1 MSEEK
6 KESMTEKESQSL
18 DFDSAKNMTVGE
30 AVRKD
35 SEIKAGVTEDDS
47 ILDKYIKQHRDQV
60 SSQKFDTKIS
70 EFETL
75 DTETL
80 DNFIKKQREELAK
93 TGFSS
98 DQNEEDK
105 QAQTD
110 EKFESVEEVN
120 ESEEPIVIAQTDNP
134 DLEAP
139 IVTPVVLT
147 ETNPNETNSD
157 SKEVK
162 QDKAVETFG
171 GTSASSRVDNQKKS
185 KKKWL
190 IAFLLL
196 LIIAVLGLAFAL
208 QKNNQNQSSSSSD
221 TSSKSS
227 TTTSSDTSNI
237 KKAVK
242 AFNSAYDDFFTDSK
256 QTALKNSQFDKLSDL
271 ENLLKKT
278 KGSSSYSKLKSKF
291 DSLTKQITAIKAVNE
306 KFSSDAIVDGKKV
319 SASVKSDANFDDIK
333 SATLNTGN
341 ASLDSLLQQV
351 VSDGKK
357 QLEATKSSSKAEASK
372 ASSEKAKA
380 EQEAAAK
387 ASQEQSQAQASTGIT
402 NYDASILQR
411 QRSRVPYNESLV
423 ADKSNS
429 AWTFNSGVLEKII
442 ATAQSRGYISGYNF
456 ILEPVNIINGNG
468 YYNMYKPDGTY
479 LFSINDKTGY
489 FVGNA
494 KGHSDKLDY

>member
-1 MSEEK
+1 M
-6 KESMTEKESQSL
+6 
-18 DFDSAKNMTVGE
+18 
-30 AVRKD
+30 
-35 SEIKAGVTEDDS
+35 
-47 ILDKYIKQHRDQV
+47 
-60 SSQKFDTKIS
+60 
-70 EFETL
+70 
-75 DTETL
+75 
-80 DNFIKKQREELAK
+80 
-93 TGFSS
+93 
-98 DQNEEDK
+98 
-105 QAQTD
+105 
-110 EKFESVEEVN
+110 
-120 ESEEPIVIAQTDNP
+120 
-134 DLEAP
+134 
-139 IVTPVVLT
+139 
-147 ETNPNETNSD
+147 
-157 SKEVK
+157 
-162 QDKAVETFG
+162 
-171 GTSASSRVDNQKKS
+171 
-185 KKKWL
+185 
-190 IAFLLL
+190 
-196 LIIAVLGLAFAL
+196 
-208 QKNNQNQSSSSSD
+208 
-221 TSSKSS
+221 
-227 TTTSSDTSNI
+227 
-237 KKAVK
+237 
-242 AFNSAYDDFFTDSK
+242 
-256 QTALKNSQFDKLSDL
+256 
-271 ENLLKKT
+271 
-278 KGSSSYSKLKSKF
+278 
-291 DSLTKQITAIKAVNE
+291 NE